1 MKLSQAERFV
11 LLRKRLGKTQLEMCA
26 LLGICRKT
34 LWRCEHGVGPVMPK
48 TVARMESRWEML
60 EARSR
65 GR

>member
-11 LLRKRLGKTQLEMCA
+11 LLRKRLGKTQDQMCA
-26 LLGICRKT
+26 ILGICRKT
-34 LWRCEHGVGPVMPK
+34 LYRCEHGVGPVQTR
-48 TVARMESRWEML
+48 TVERMESRWAIL